1 MKSKCSF
8 YTTPIKKLAPTQY
21 ALTAPDTL
29 EFKGFSPMCILG
41 TSLASSQ
48 EFI

>member
-8 YTTPIKKLAPTQY
+8 YTTPIRKQAPTQY
-21 ALTAPDTL
+21 AFTASDTF

-41 TSLASSQ
+41 TSQA
-48 EFI
+48 